1 MKDQSAIETYRT
13 DRITVLSVSP
23 HEQDHSPVKGLF
35 GNSRWTVLTASNIST
50 ARALLEEHDTSVVVC
65 ECDLMPGTWI
75 DMLNHIQ
82 AVPHPPSLIVTS
94 RLADDR
100 LWAEAL
106 NLGAYDVLAKPFD
119 RTELLRSVRLAWE
132 HWRREVALLVQ
143 PMKVMTAAS

>member
-1 MKDQSAIETYRT
+1 MKDQSAIESLRT
-13 DRITVLSVSP
+13 GTITILSLSP

-50 ARALLEEHDTSVVVC
+50 ARALLQEHDTSVVVC

-82 AVPHPPSLIVTS
+82 AVSNPPVLIVTS

-106 NLGAYDVLAKPFD
+106 NLGAYDVLSKRFD

-132 HWRREVALLVQ
+132 HWRRQVELPAKHSPV
-143 PMKVMTAAS
+143 MKVAS

>member
-1 MKDQSAIETYRT
+1 MKDQSGFESLRTET
-13 DRITVLSVSP
+13 ITILSVSP
-23 HEQDHSPVKGLF
+23 HEQDHPPVKGLF
-35 GNSRWTVLTASNIST
+35 GNSRWKVLTASNIST

-75 DMLNHIQ
+75 DMLDHIR
-82 AVPHPPSLIVTS
+82 AVSNPPVLIVTS

-106 NLGAYDVLAKPFD
+106 NLGAYDVLSKPFD

-132 HWRREVALLVQ
+132 HWRRELGLPAKLM
-143 PMKVMTAAS
+143 PVMRAAS